1 MKGPKRVHNCTT
13 VNVPFIRPPQP
24 NSNYVGTEASLDAKY
39 VDNRGSCCSPI
50 SLFTFPPDGSSV
62 TLDSLQ
68 FTDDNQDLL
77 FDVPSYASFPEAEL
91 LDYHPL
97 KQKNPPKG
105 SLIENRNVEKE
116 ETLSTYPSSSFIG

>member
-1 MKGPKRVHNCTT
+1 M
-13 VNVPFIRPPQP
+13 
-24 NSNYVGTEASLDAKY
+24 STEMSPDVKY
-39 VDNRGSCCSPI
+39 VDNEGSCFSPR

-91 LDYHPL
+91 LDCHPL

-105 SLIENRNVEKE
+105 SLTKNRNIEKD
-116 ETLSTYPSSSFIG
+116 ETLYKCPSSSFIVLQ